1 MGGIMVF
8 KDRQVAGQKLARVI
22 KEKYPKIKAGLVLAL
37 PRGGIIV
44 GDEVAR
50 GLNLTLD
57 IIVTRKI
64 GAPLNP
70 EYAVAAVSEHELILS
85 PRENI
90 DNNYI
95 KDEAAKERKEI
106 QRRLK
111 EYRGDRP
118 RIDLENKEVFLVDD
132 GLATGLTMAVAVK
145 EVKLQNPKKIIIAVP
160 VAPPETIAN
169 LKSKVDEIIVLN
181 IEPMFFAVG
190 QFYENF
196 PQTTDEEVRKL
207 LK

>member
-1 MGGIMVF
+1 MVF